1 LDGCLTA
8 YENALDGYDEEGKF
22 VHFWR
27 RLLQK
32 EKVTASSIQL
42 PQGKD
47 LNIVLIGRPGS
58 GKSAT
63 ANSIVGK
70 HIFTT
75 TAWATSETSSEYQF
89 GCRIEERKIN
99 VLDTPGILKGELDKE
114 IPRILQLAPKGFDA
128 IILVAK
134 YGCRLTNLDAEAVQL
149 LQEFLGDEVKR
160 HIILVLTYADQAEH
174 ETKEDRVDEDR
185 ELVSLDA
192 YQQLWL
198 GTLPQW
204 AQSFIQQIDERV
216 LFFNNRLRP
225 DSQPDAYKTQLSKLI
240 QAIDAV
246 TKTTP
251 RYLETE
257 ESRQDFTRKIREVT
271 RKPTQ
276 RKRKDRKDGWLLV
289 DKPVAVPVG
298 EERDVGATDDQG
310 SLRQRVW
317 DFLDTYCPIF

>member
-1 LDGCLTA
+1 MFFFFVLSFFFFRVL
-8 YENALDGYDEEGKF
+8 ALSLVK
-22 VHFWR
+22 
-27 RLLQK
+27 
-32 EKVTASSIQL
+32 L

-47 LNIVLIGRPGS
+47 LSIVLIGRPGS

-70 HIFTT
+70 YIFTT

-89 GCRIEERKIN
+89 GSRIEERTIN
-99 VLDTPGILKGELDKE
+99 VLDTPGILNGEFDKE
-114 IPRILQLAPKGFDA
+114 IPRILQHAPKGFDA
-128 IILVAK
+128 IILVAR

-149 LQEFLGDEVKR
+149 LQELLGDEVKR

-204 AQSFIQQIDERV
+204 AQTFIQQIDERV

-240 QAIDAV
+240 EVSESTGGINYV
-246 TKTTP
+246 
-251 RYLETE
+251 ETIYHYN
-257 ESRQDFTRKIREVT
+257 QVC
-271 RKPTQ
+271 
-276 RKRKDRKDGWLLV
+276 
-289 DKPVAVPVG
+289 
-298 EERDVGATDDQG
+298 
-310 SLRQRVW
+310 
-317 DFLDTYCPIF
+317 DTYFDILSHLWHKYSKHVLPT

>member
-1 LDGCLTA
+1 MIKSLHIFFLFC
-8 YENALDGYDEEGKF
+8 F
-22 VHFWR
+22 VLFCFVFF
-27 RLLQK
+27 RLLTLSLVK
-32 EKVTASSIQL
+32 L

-240 QAIDAV
+240 QV
-246 TKTTP
+246 SESTGGKN
-251 RYLETE
+251 YVETIYHYN
-257 ESRQDFTRKIREVT
+257 QVC
-271 RKPTQ
+271 
-276 RKRKDRKDGWLLV
+276 
-289 DKPVAVPVG
+289 
-298 EERDVGATDDQG
+298 
-310 SLRQRVW
+310 
-317 DFLDTYCPIF
+317 DTYFDILSHLWHKYSNHVLPT